1 MKTFLSGL
9 AVVLVA
15 AGVVLQASPD
25 IQERRRQALQ
35 LQNVT
40 LEMQRQLAKEE
51 QRRSWRKKYLADMKR
66 LIERLQRAYLAGEL
80 N

>member
-1 MKTFLSGL
+1 MKGFLSGL
-9 AVVLVA
+9 AMLLIF
-15 AGVVLQASPD
+15 AGVVLQTSPD
-25 IQERRRQALQ
+25 IRERRRQAVQ

-51 QRRSWRKKYLADMKR
+51 QRRSWRQKYLADMKR

-80 N
+80 D